1 MLWLSSVERL
11 SEGAIFA
18 KDAMRSMTRATLTVL
33 AVALILALGI
43 SGGTAFGR
51 NFMPSKADSPPQLAV
66 LPPGQYPVSFQGA
79 LTDATGKAVSDG
91 NHEVVFSIYS
101 STGSSPPIWQE
112 TQTIKV
118 TNGQFSAL
126 MGLVNNLDPGLF
138 ADELDTYLGVK
149 VDGDSEMSPR
159 FKVAYAPYAH
169 FSLQSFTAQSADALD
184 CSGCI
189 LQDHLGFDP
198 TGATG
203 PKGDQGDIGP
213 QGPNGSAGI
222 KGETGSQGPKGDRGA
237 IGNNGLQ
244 GPKGDT
250 GSLGSIGPQ
259 GPKGDTGATGDTGDT
274 GGTGLQGPQGN
285 TGAKGNTGSQG
296 PQGNTGA
303 KGNTGS
309 QGPKGNTGANGNT
322 GSQGPKGD
330 IGISGYEIVTNTS
343 VSNSFGFKE
352 VTATCP
358 GTKQVLGGGTFINTP
373 TSRVA
378 TLDSRP
384 TMTSPAGWTAS
395 AGETEGDVGNWSLT
409 VYAICANVSF

>member
-1 MLWLSSVERL
+1 
-11 SEGAIFA
+11 
-18 KDAMRSMTRATLTVL
+18 MTRATLTVL

-51 NFMPSKADSPPQLAV
+51 NFMPSKADSPPHLAV

-91 NHEVVFSIYS
+91 NHEVVFSIYN

-250 GSLGSIGPQ
+250 GATGSAGLQGPKGNTGDIGETGVQGPKGDTGSLGSIGPQ
-259 GPKGDTGATGDTGDT
+259 GPKGDTGATGDTGGT

-285 TGAKGNTGSQG
+285 TGAKGSTGSQG
-296 PQGNTGA
+296 PM
-303 KGNTGS
+303 
-309 QGPKGNTGANGNT
+309 
-322 GSQGPKGD
+322 GD
-330 IGISGYEIVTNTS
+330 VGISGYEIVTNES
-343 VSNSFGFKE
+343 VNDSFGFKE

-384 TMTSPAGWTAS
+384 TMTSPAGWHGS
-395 AGETEGDVGNWSLT
+395 AGETGGDVGNWSLI